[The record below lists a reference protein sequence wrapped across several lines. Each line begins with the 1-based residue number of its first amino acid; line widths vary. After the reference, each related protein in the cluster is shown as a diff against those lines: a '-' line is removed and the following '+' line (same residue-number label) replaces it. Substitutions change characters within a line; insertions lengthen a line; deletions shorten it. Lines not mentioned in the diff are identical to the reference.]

1 MSRFESPLN
10 NLKIASPCPADW
22 NGMYGNDR
30 KRFCGECKLN
40 VYNLSGMTKDEAES
54 LILQSEGRLCV
65 RFYQRTDGTVITK
78 DCPVGLAKVRQKM
91 TRFAVAACS
100 LVLTFFAGIA
110 SFMALRDGRDCGKSC
125 SDNVFV
131 RIKDKIDPPVVMG
144 AIPMPPKK
152 KEPVNKNNAGIKEI
166 KINRVVNLDE
176 NSRRQKQ

>member
-1 MSRFESPLN
+1 MSRFDSPLN

-30 KRFCGECKLN
+30 KRLCGECKLN
-40 VYNLSGMTKDEAES
+40 VYNLSGMTKDEAEG
-54 LILQSEGRLCV
+54 LIMQSEGRLCV
-65 RFYQRTDGTVITK
+65 RFYQRSDGTVITK

-110 SFMALRDGRDCGKSC
+110 SFMALRDSRDCGTGC
-125 SDNVFV
+125 YGNLFV

-144 AIPMPPKK
+144 AIPMPEEKK
-152 KEPVNKNNAGIKEI
+152 TTEKKNDADIKQI
-166 KINRVVNLDE
+166 KIGRVVNLE
-176 NSRRQKQ
+176 KKTPGKKR

>member
-1 MSRFESPLN
+1 MSRFDSPLN
-10 NLKIASPCPADW
+10 NLKVASPCPADW

-40 VYNLSGMTKDEAES
+40 VYNLSGMTRDDAEN

-110 SFMALRDGRDCGKSC
+110 AFWTFRDGKDCGKGC
-125 SDNVFV
+125 YGNVFV

-144 AIPMPPKK
+144 AIPMPEEREKPVKK
-152 KEPVNKNNAGIKEI
+152 NDGDIKQI
-166 KINRVVNLDE
+166 KIGRVVNLE
-176 NSRRQKQ
+176 KKTSGQKR